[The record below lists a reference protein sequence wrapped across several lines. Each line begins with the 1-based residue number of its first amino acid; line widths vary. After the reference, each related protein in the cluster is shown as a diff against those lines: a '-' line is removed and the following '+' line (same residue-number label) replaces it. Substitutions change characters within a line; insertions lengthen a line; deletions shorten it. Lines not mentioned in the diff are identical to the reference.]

1 MEEHIDSRR
10 SLIVESNM
18 GIIWQDIQYME
29 TNEVDRI
36 S

>member
-10 SLIVESNM
+10 SLIVEFNM
-18 GIIWQDIQYME
+18 GIVRQDIQYME
-29 TNEVDRI
+29 TYEIDTI